1 MILMIGLQNLMKHNT
16 KNFQVILTSTLS
28 NIKKIGL
35 ILTFTIIHFLRELNL
50 RLQKSEHNISTL
62 IINQKVTGLTFQVHN
77 FSEYN
82 LKLIH
87 AQQNLIHYVV
97 LWLMKAS
104 VKIILLLF
112 QVEMSLLLGLC
123 QALLFSVEDFTINQD
138 SVEHLLKFINLIALK
153 LLKKPK
159 L

>member
-35 ILTFTIIHFLRELNL
+35 ILTFTIIHILRELNL

-87 AQQNLIHYVV
+87 AQQNLRDKSHQISKPSLFISSPLSCTLDWGNVYR
-97 LWLMKAS
+97 
-104 VKIILLLF
+104 LLCCP
-112 QVEMSLLLGLC
+112 SYRYR
-123 QALLFSVEDFTINQD
+123 I
-138 SVEHLLKFINLIALK
+138 K
-153 LLKKPK
+153 
-159 L
+159 